1 MFKKRV
7 VKRPEQTSSART
19 KRHLDEEDFSPGDDL
34 EETSRIKTE
43 SLRGGDNKSDS
54 NIGTQS
60 RPEISSGA
68 SSVSKKQKT
77 DTRRDEVNNKE
88 SSQDS
93 SEESGEEKQTEG
105 QRPPSGPDKPQ
116 PKNVRATTVT
126 DFQPD
131 VCKDFWQTGYCG
143 YGDTCKFLHVRD
155 ESRQRQPVEKE
166 WEQVNI
172 TDGSR
177 NMAAPGQSDQPVPH
191 KCLLC
196 RRDYSHPVRTECD
209 HYFCQ
214 SCFLARCK
222 KKSTSCMLCG
232 KDTGGVCVPVAPS
245 ELQRLIS

>member
-7 VKRPEQTSSART
+7 VKRPEQTLTART
-19 KRHLDEEDFSPGDDL
+19 KRHLDEEDSLSGDDL
-34 EETSRIKTE
+34 EETSRGKTE
-43 SLRGGDNKSDS
+43 PLRGGDSKND
-54 NIGTQS
+54 GH
-60 RPEISSGA
+60 SGA
-68 SSVSKKQKT
+68 KSKTEMTSNVTSVTKKQKT
-77 DTRRDEVNNKE
+77 DTRRDEIDSKE
-88 SSQDS
+88 SSKDT
-93 SEESGEEKQTEG
+93 SEESGEETQSEG
-105 QRPPSGPDKPQ
+105 QRAPSGPDKPQ

-131 VCKDFWQTGYCG
+131 ICKDFWQTGYCG

-155 ESRQRQPVEKE
+155 ELRQRKPIEKE
-166 WEQVNI
+166 WEQVKT
-172 TDGSR
+172 TDS
-177 NMAAPGQSDQPVPH
+177 NSVTATAVQQDQPVPH
-191 KCLLC
+191 KCLIC

-245 ELQRLIS
+245 ELHRLIS

>member
-7 VKRPEQTSSART
+7 VKRPEQTLSART
-19 KRHLDEEDFSPGDDL
+19 KRHLDEEDSLPGADL
-34 EETSRIKTE
+34 EETSRGKTE
-43 SLRGGDNKSDS
+43 SLRGGGSKSDGHS
-54 NIGTQS
+54 SAQTK
-60 RPEISSGA
+60 PELTSAVSG
-68 SSVSKKQKT
+68 VIKKQKT
-77 DTRRDEVNNKE
+77 DARRDEVDSKG
-88 SSQDS
+88 SGQDS
-93 SEESGEEKQTEG
+93 GEESGEEKHPEG

-131 VCKDFWQTGYCG
+131 ICKDFWQTGYCG

-155 ESRQRQPVEKE
+155 ELRQRKPVEKE
-166 WEQVNI
+166 WEQVKT
-172 TDGSR
+172 TDS
-177 NMAAPGQSDQPVPH
+177 NSDTATAAQQDQPVPH
-191 KCLLC
+191 KCLIC

-245 ELQRLIS
+245 ELQRLIT